1 MPANLDRSGL
11 KSSDVGCLNLP
22 KSPLLVSLINVAFEL
37 FGWYQVVNS
46 GIIW

>member
-11 KSSDVGCLNLP
+11 RSSGVGCLNPP
-22 KSPLLVSLINVAFEL
+22 KSPLSVSLINVAFEL
-37 FGWYQVVNS
+37 FQWYLVVNS